1 MLEKVGGKIWNLLS
15 RFIIFMVNL
24 LLTPFHKKLT
34 DKQAAAFLQFCKFA
48 IVGVSNTLVSMAINF
63 CVLFA
68 CGKFGW
74 FTASNQVKYQAFI
87 GNTVAFFLSVL
98 WSFYWN
104 NRFVFKEDE
113 NGEKRVWWKT
123 LIKTYLAYAFTGLGL
138 SNLISWL
145 CIDMWRINKYIAVL
159 INLVLAVPINYVLN
173 KFWAYGQ
180 KGQKA
185 QEKTEVS

>member
-1 MLEKVGGKIWNLLS
+1 M
-15 RFIIFMVNL
+15 
-24 LLTPFHKKLT
+24 
-34 DKQAAAFLQFCKFA
+34 
-48 IVGVSNTLVSMAINF
+48 
-63 CVLFA
+63 
-68 CGKFGW
+68 
-74 FTASNQVKYQAFI
+74 
-87 GNTVAFFLSVL
+87 SVL
-98 WSFYWN
+98 WSFFWN
-104 NRFVFKEDE
+104 NRYVFKEQE
-113 NGEKRVWWKT
+113 GEKRVWWKT

-145 CIDMWRINKYIAVL
+145 CIDMWGINKYIAVL